1 MIYAFTLTPREANP
15 KPIMCGVR
23 ISLATSAEW
32 EIAICKVKTEMEKCF
47 ALKRKVDK
55 ISENKTKTAKAY
67 SIKDCPWIDRANKFN
82 CEL

>member
-1 MIYAFTLTPREANP
+1 
-15 KPIMCGVR
+15 
-23 ISLATSAEW
+23 
-32 EIAICKVKTEMEKCF
+32 MEKCF

-67 SIKDCPWIDRANKFN
+67 SIKVCPSSSKKKKVCPWIDRANKFN

>member
-1 MIYAFTLTPREANP
+1 
-15 KPIMCGVR
+15 
-23 ISLATSAEW
+23 
-32 EIAICKVKTEMEKCF
+32 MEKCF

-55 ISENKTKTAKAY
+55 ISENKTQTAKAY